1 MHAALPRRPTLYV
14 EFLDNLFHIHRNQY
28 EDLTKS
34 SDSHFSIEVTGEDCG
49 NCTNLDEIVSN
60 VTNQLS
66 CTGWEPNGQV
76 CNVTVTAVA
85 SVCGLQ
91 QFISSSR
98 LVYLRGECVL
108 VNFAYIFSS
117 V

>member
-14 EFLDNLFHIHRNQY
+14 EFLDTLFRIHWNQY
-28 EDLTKS
+28 NEGLTKS
-34 SDSHFSIEVTGEDCG
+34 SDSHFSIKVTGEDCG
-49 NCTNLDEIVSN
+49 NCTNLDRIVSN

-66 CTGWEPNGQV
+66 CTEWEPNGQV

-98 LVYLRGECVL
+98 LVYLRGECML
-108 VNFAYIFSS
+108 VKFL
-117 V
+117 